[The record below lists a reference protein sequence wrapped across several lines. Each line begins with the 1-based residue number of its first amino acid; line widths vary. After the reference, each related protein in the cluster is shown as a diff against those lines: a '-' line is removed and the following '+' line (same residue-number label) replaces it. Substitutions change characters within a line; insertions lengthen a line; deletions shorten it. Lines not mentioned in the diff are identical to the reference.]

1 MASGANPMREWIIG
15 RNPVMEVLKTKRREV
30 FRLLLAVGL
39 DEKGRIAE
47 ITQAARS
54 RKIPVERVPRD
65 KLAGMGE
72 NPQGVALEV
81 SRYPYVDISDIT
93 NHAERKQEDLFLL
106 MLDLIQNP
114 QNLGT
119 LLRSAEAAGVHGVV
133 IPPHRAAEVTPAV
146 VNASAGAT
154 EHLLIAQGNLVQIC
168 EDLKKNNAW
177 IIGLEGGL
185 DAKPISE
192 VPLGGPIVLIVGNEG
207 EGMRP
212 LVKETCDF
220 LLSLPMLGNIES
232 LNAAVA
238 GSIVLYQV
246 VLTRQKKK

>member
-1 MASGANPMREWIIG
+1 MKEWIIG

-39 DEKGRIAE
+39 EEKGRIAE
-47 ITQAARS
+47 MTQLARS
-54 RKIPVERVPRD
+54 RKIPVERIPRD
-65 KLAGMGE
+65 KLASMGE

-81 SRYPYVDISDIT
+81 SRYPYVDITDIT
-93 NHAERKQEDLFLL
+93 QLAERKQEDLFLL

-114 QNLGT
+114 QNLGS

-133 IPPHRAAEVTPAV
+133 IPQHRAAEVTPAV

-168 EDLKKNNAW
+168 KELKKDGAW
-177 IIGLEGGL
+177 VVGLEGG
-185 DAKPISE
+185 AESKPIRE
-192 VPLGGPIVLIVGNEG
+192 VPLDGPIVLIVGNEG
-207 EGMRP
+207 EGMRD

-220 LLSLPMLGNIES
+220 LLSLPMLGKIES

-246 VLTRQKKK
+246 VLTRQQKTKKV

>member
-1 MASGANPMREWIIG
+1 MKEWIIG
-15 RNPVMEVLKTKRREV
+15 RNPVMEVLVTKRREV
-30 FRLLLAVGL
+30 FRLLLATNVE
-39 DEKGRIAE
+39 EKGRVAE
-47 ITQAARS
+47 MVQMARA
-54 RKIPVERVPRD
+54 RKVPVERVSRD
-65 KLAGMGE
+65 KLASMGE

-93 NHAERKQEDLFLL
+93 TLAERKQEDLFLL
-106 MLDLIQNP
+106 MLDLLQNP

-119 LLRSAEAAGVHGVV
+119 LLRSAEAAGVHGVL

-146 VNASAGAT
+146 VSASAGAT

-168 EDLKKNNAW
+168 KELKKDGAW
-177 IIGLEGGL
+177 VVGLEGGEGSKRIQ
-185 DAKPISE
+185 D
-192 VPLGGPIVLIVGNEG
+192 VPLKGPIVLIVGNEG

-220 LLSLPMLGNIES
+220 LLSLPMLGQIES

-246 VLTRQKKK
+246 VLERQKD